1 MAFPYLEAVIGF
13 KILMYFFETYLEV
26 RQLRANKLTTLPKTL
41 EGVISEDTF
50 QKTRSYSLDHSRFHF
65 VCQFVTIVRDS
76 AILFFGVMPWFW
88 KKSEDFMTLIG
99 LNADNE
105 ILHSIAFLAGCMILL
120 QITKLPLSLYFLFVL
135 EAHHDCNKSTPAYTA
150 GVFFVNMIKGIIVA
164 ALVGPPIVTAII
176 YLVPKGGPYLAIY
189 VWALGN
195 VFIIYEQLIAPLF
208 KKITPVSIFVLLI
221 ILKLICLKVNSEKIE
236 ELAASLK
243 FPARKLFVVDGSKWS
258 NKHSNVQ
265 MTGLLHN
272 TGILLNDKIVQQD
285 KNDEEVLAVI
295 AHELGHW
302 KLNHFVPLY
311 VAMQFVPL
319 LNGGGFTLARNS
331 TDLFQSFGFH
341 SQPVIIGLI
350 IYLLIAAPLNYIVM
364 FGRNHL
370 FRSIEFQADAFAVK
384 LGYKSAL
391 RSVLVKKQME
401 NLMEFNADP
410 WYYAYR
416 VIQPPAVLRLTA
428 MDELDKKA
436 D

>member
-1 MAFPYLEAVIGF
+1 M
-13 KILMYFFETYLEV
+13 
-26 RQLRANKLTTLPKTL
+26 
-41 EGVISEDTF
+41 
-50 QKTRSYSLDHSRFHF
+50 
-65 VCQFVTIVRDS
+65 
-76 AILFFGVMPWFW
+76 
-88 KKSEDFMTLIG
+88 
-99 LNADNE
+99 
-105 ILHSIAFLAGCMILL
+105 
-120 QITKLPLSLYFLFVL
+120 
-135 EAHHDCNKSTPAYTA
+135 
-150 GVFFVNMIKGIIVA
+150 
-164 ALVGPPIVTAII
+164 
-176 YLVPKGGPYLAIY
+176 
-189 VWALGN
+189 
-195 VFIIYEQLIAPLF
+195 
-208 KKITPVSIFVLLI
+208 
-221 ILKLICLKVNSEKIE
+221 
-236 ELAASLK
+236 
-243 FPARKLFVVDGSKWS
+243 
-258 NKHSNVQ
+258 
-265 MTGLLHN
+265 
-272 TGILLNDKIVQQD
+272 
-285 KNDEEVLAVI
+285 LAVI

-416 VIQPPAVLRLTA
+416 VIQPPVVLRLTA